1 MMASVAL
8 NMKTNISGVVAL
20 VLWFLF
26 WASNAFAVLRP
37 PYPQKTDPPDHI
49 IMIVDGG
56 VNHIVGTAN
65 KPKVPRNS
73 ELK

>member
-1 MMASVAL
+1 
-8 NMKTNISGVVAL
+8 MKTNISGVIAL

-26 WASNAFAVLRP
+26 WASNVFAVLRS
-37 PYPQKTDPPDHI
+37 PYPLKTDPPNHI
-49 IMIVDGG
+49 IVSVDGG

-65 KPKVPRNS
+65 KPKVARNS